1 MIEFK
6 FYFKRGMATMK
17 QLEQTALD
25 AQILRMQKKNQRCHS
40 ENNQKEEI
48 TQKVKI
54 MTFIHEFCKLI
65 VSNKLNKEK
74 IYNKLFFN

>member
-25 AQILRMQKKNQRCHS
+25 AQILRVQKKIKDAIR
-40 ENNQKEEI
+40 K
-48 TQKVKI
+48 TTKKR
-54 MTFIHEFCKLI
+54 KLHR
-65 VSNKLNKEK
+65 K
-74 IYNKLFFN
+74 